1 MSTIEK
7 ALAKQKKAEE
17 LKKQQSSLESTQ
29 NIDKREPGIEPTEQ
43 INEQMPADTNV
54 SDSHASAKTV
64 SLKLD
69 ILDEQGY
76 VSLSTNRKLI
86 NEELRAIKRKVLQN
100 AFGGLSKTLKAANL
114 VTVTSTRP
122 GEGKSFCAINLALS
136 IALEQDKTVLLV
148 DADVL
153 KPSVSSKLD
162 IKHQVDAGLMEYLLD
177 EVTDVT
183 DIIYNTNID
192 NLRFIPAG
200 RPNHLSTELL
210 ASEKMAQLA
219 QEFVTRYPDRIVVM
233 DAPPLLGINETA
245 VLANLAGQVLVVV
258 EEEKTHLSELKQ
270 AVEQID
276 KDKAVGFVMNK
287 AKKQSSTTGY
297 GYGYAYAYASNT
309 KN

>member
-7 ALAKQKKAEE
+7 ALAKQKQAEE
-17 LKKQQSSLESTQ
+17 KKGT
-29 NIDKREPGIEPTEQ
+29 
-43 INEQMPADTNV
+43 
-54 SDSHASAKTV
+54 ASAATVNDVEQEKSIPAEAEASRENNSNSGIANKT
-64 SLKLD
+64 LYFPLEQLD
-69 ILDEQGY
+69 QKGY
-76 VSLSTNRKLI
+76 VSLSSKRKLI

-100 AFGGLSKTLKAANL
+100 AFGGLSKTLAGANL

-122 GEGKSFCAINLALS
+122 GEGKSFSAINLALS

-153 KPSVSSKLD
+153 KPSLSKKLGVQHD
-162 IKHQVDAGLMEYLLD
+162 TEAGLMEFLLD

-183 DIIYNTNID
+183 DIMYNTNVE

-200 RPNHLSTELL
+200 RPSHLSTELL
-210 ASEKMAQLA
+210 ASEKMAMLA
-219 QEFVTRYPDRIVVM
+219 KEFVTRYPDRIVVM

-258 EEEKTHLSELKQ
+258 EEEHTHLSELKQ

-276 KDKAVGFVMNK
+276 EDKAVGFIMNK

-297 GYGYAYAYASNT
+297 GYGYAYAYASE
-309 KN
+309 K